1 MWFIIISGFIP
12 NTFDNFG
19 VYPPN
24 VKKYRG
30 CGWHWLNRRKKGV
43 GGWRLEGGR
52 GWHQGPGLAINEET
66 KGLNREHVC

>member
-19 VYPPN
+19 IYPQN
-24 VKKYRG
+24 VKKIPGLWMALDEQEEERG
-30 CGWHWLNRRKKGV
+30 
-43 GGWRLEGGR
+43 GGWRLGGGG
-52 GWHQGPGLAINEET
+52 GWHQGPGQAINEET